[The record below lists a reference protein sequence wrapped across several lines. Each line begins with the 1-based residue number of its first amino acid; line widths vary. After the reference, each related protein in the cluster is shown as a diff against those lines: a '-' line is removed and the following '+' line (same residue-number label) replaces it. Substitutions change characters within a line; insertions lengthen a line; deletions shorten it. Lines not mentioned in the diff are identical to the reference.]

1 VRPPRVRNDLRQY
14 DDLAAEWWNASGPLA
29 GLHWL
34 ARARAELIPPNGEGD
49 VLLDIGC
56 GGGLMAPY
64 VEGYAHVGVDLVASS
79 LGVAARH
86 GVLPVQA
93 DARELPF
100 KDEAVAVVLAG
111 EVFEHVTEL
120 DRVVAEVARVLRPG
134 GVLIFDTINDTAWA
148 RVSLVTVG
156 ERLPGGP
163 PRRIHDPNLFVSPH
177 KVIGLL
183 ARHGVRTQVRGL
195 RASSID
201 YLRFLV
207 ARDRPVRMVPSRSLG
222 VLYQGRGIKGR

>member
-1 VRPPRVRNDLRQY
+1 
-14 DDLAAEWWNASGPLA
+14 
-29 GLHWL
+29 L
-34 ARARAELIPPNGEGD
+34 ARARAELIPPDGEGD

-86 GVLPVQA
+86 GVVPVQA

-100 KDEAVAVVLAG
+100 RDGSVAVVLAG
-111 EVFEHVTEL
+111 EVFEHVTDL
-120 DRVVAEVARVLRPG
+120 GAVVAEVARVLRPG

-156 ERLPGGP
+156 ERVPGGP
-163 PRRIHDPNLFVSPH
+163 PPRIHDPKLFVSPR

-183 ARHGVRTQVRGL
+183 AGHGVKAQVRGL
-195 RASSID
+195 RPLSID
-201 YLRFLV
+201 YIRFLV
-207 ARDRPVRMVPSRSLG
+207 ARDRPVRMVPARFLG
-222 VLYQGRGIKGR
+222 ALYQGRGIKER